1 MRHLPAVSI
10 VVVFVLTAMTAE
22 AQQHWPGFLGAG
34 HTPIADNSI
43 PVTWSPTENV
53 AWKIVT
59 PGYGQ
64 SSPVIWD
71 DHVYLT
77 SVAGANKET
86 LHVICCS
93 LSSGKLLWDKTIP
106 STYPEKNS
114 VYISRAAPTP
124 VVDTQGVYAY
134 FESGD
139 VVAVTHAGEIQWNI
153 SLSGRHGAPK
163 NKFGLSASPAQ
174 LADRLIILMD
184 DEGPSYLTAIAKQDG
199 KELWR
204 TERAA
209 RMSWS
214 SPMLVPTGETQQVV
228 CSSGGSIDGYDPQTG
243 KQLWGFTEVAG
254 NSNTSPTPVA
264 DGAVLIAASP
274 GRDGRNSKLARQSNG
289 IFDIANKNEN
299 GKPGFRWTNATPTPS
314 WGSPIV
320 HRGLAYW
327 VNRSGV
333 VYCLNAETGESVYTE
348 RIKQSCWA
356 TPFGLGDRVY
366 FFGKA
371 GTTTVLAAGKKFQVV
386 AENKLWEDDDP
397 PVNNVPTAAETTE
410 ERRRAVAMFSNPIV
424 YGAAMVD
431 GHLVLRTGS
440 QVFCIHAD
448 QAPAAETSNA
458 K

>member
-1 MRHLPAVSI
+1 MKHLPTIFAL
-10 VVVFVLTAMTAE
+10 VVVGLTITAAE

-34 HTPIADNSI
+34 HTPIAEDSI
-43 PVTWSPTENV
+43 PVTWSSTENV
-53 AWKIVT
+53 AWKTVT

-64 SSPVIWD
+64 SSPVIWS

-86 LHVICCS
+86 LHVVCCS
-93 LSSGKLLWDKTIP
+93 LISGKVLWDKSVP

-124 VVDTQGVYAY
+124 VVDDEGVYAC

-139 VVAVTHAGEIQWNI
+139 VVALSHAGDLRWTI
-153 SLSGRHGAPK
+153 SLSGRHGPPK
-163 NKFGLSASPAQ
+163 NKFGLSASPTQ

-184 DEGPSYLTAIAKQDG
+184 DEGPSYLTAIAKKDG
-199 KELWR
+199 SELWR
-204 TERAA
+204 TDRTA

-214 SPMLVPTGETQQVV
+214 SPMLITTGETQQIV
-228 CSSGGSIDGYDPQTG
+228 CSSGGSIDGYDPKTG
-243 KQLWGFTEVAG
+243 KQIWTFTEVAG
-254 NSNTSPTPVA
+254 NSNTSPTLVA
-264 DGAVLIAASP
+264 DGTVLIAASP
-274 GRDGRNSKLARQSNG
+274 GRDGRNSQLAKQSNG
-289 IFDIANKNEN
+289 MFDIANKKEG

-320 HRGLAYW
+320 HRGFAYW

-333 VYCLNAETGESVYTE
+333 VYCLNGETGESVYTE

-356 TPFGLGDRVY
+356 TPVGIGNRIY

-371 GTTTVLAAGKKFQVV
+371 GMTTVLTSGNEFQVV
-386 AENKLWEDDDP
+386 AQNRLWEDDAP
-397 PVNNVPTAAETTE
+397 PVNNVPTAPETTE
-410 ERRRAVAMFSNPIV
+410 ERRVSAAMFSNPIV
-424 YGAAMVD
+424 YGVAIVD
-431 GHLVLRTGS
+431 GRIVLRTGS
-440 QVFCIHAD
+440 TVFCIHSD
-448 QAPAAETSNA
+448 KPAAANT